1 MAMSDFPQAPSI
13 SDTTNFATEAD
24 AWVAH
29 FTNTFIAELDAAIAA
44 FNFNATNSTS
54 TTSDTIATGSTTITT
69 QTGKSY
75 LPGMTIKSANTAD
88 GTKWM
93 LGEVTAYDSGT
104 GSLTF
109 YSRLINGSGTYSD
122 WTITL
127 AATPQDVGDHYFICH
142 TPNGHGSTNTKNRL
156 YTTTSASAG
165 TALTVTHSATLGT
178 YATVNEAGDYEFEMG
193 DSNSGGT
200 CHYGV
205 SVNSSQ
211 RTQSISS
218 ITFAN
223 RISPIAFNVPAGAY
237 FPYKTP
243 TLKLAVGD
251 IVVPHTDGNPN
262 STVDLA
268 VFIGRKV
275 GNG

>member
-1 MAMSDFPQAPSI
+1 MAITAFPAAPSI

-29 FTNTFIAELDAAIAA
+29 FTNTFVDELDTAIAA

-54 TTSDTIATGSTTITT
+54 TTSDTIATGSTTITV
-69 QTGKSY
+69 QASKSY
-75 LPGMTIKSANTAD
+75 VVGMTVKIAYTTD
-88 GTKWM
+88 GAIWM

-104 GSLTF
+104 GSLTV
-109 YSRLINGSGTYSD
+109 YIRKINGSGTYAT
-122 WTITL
+122 WTISL
-127 AATPQDVGDHYFICH
+127 AATEQEVGDHHFVCH
-142 TPNGHGSTNTKNRL
+142 TPNGHGSTNNKNRL
-156 YTTTSASAG
+156 YTVTASSAG
-165 TALTVTHSATLGT
+165 TALTITHSATLGT

-211 RTQSISS
+211 RNQSISS

-237 FPYKTP
+237 FPYKSP

-262 STVDLA
+262 STADLA
-268 VFIGRKV
+268 VFIGRKI